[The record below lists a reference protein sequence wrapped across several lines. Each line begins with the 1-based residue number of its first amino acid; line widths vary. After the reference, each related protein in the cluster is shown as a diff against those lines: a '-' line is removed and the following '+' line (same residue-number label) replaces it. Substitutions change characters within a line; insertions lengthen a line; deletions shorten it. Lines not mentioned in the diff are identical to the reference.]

1 MKSNLRTATS
11 RRVQMSVRLL
21 ILIALVVNAVMLMR
35 IHHELAG
42 PQDRPASPGGLPC
55 AALPTRFVLE
65 SPECAQKLLEA
76 MNVTNV
82 RVHEANTS
90 LRHVIE

>member
-11 RRVQMSVRLL
+11 RHVSMSVRLL
-21 ILIALVVNAVMLMR
+21 ILIALVVNAAMLMR
-35 IHHELAG
+35 IHHELARLE
-42 PQDRPASPGGLPC
+42 DRPPNRGSLPC
-55 AALPTRFVLE
+55 AALPTRFVLD

-82 RVHEANTS
+82 RVHEANAS